1 MPELPEVETICL
13 QLKKN
18 IKEKKIIKV
27 EILFSKILK
36 NISSLEFKNQLSN
49 VVIKDVKRRAKII
62 IIELNNDKSLLIH
75 LKLTGRLLYLPQEQ
89 NIEKHTHIIFFL
101 NNNYSLRF
109 WDLRQFGYIKLIPT
123 CEIPFLTEIKTLG
136 PEPLEESF
144 TLEKFKELFK
154 KKKSGKIKSILMDQK
169 FIAGIGN
176 AYADEI
182 CFYSA
187 LHPEKNILTLKEKDF
202 NNLYFN
208 IKKVFLQAIKDKGSS
223 IDTYRDIFGEQ
234 GKYHFKFQVYGRKG
248 FFCFKCNTKIEQIKL
263 NNRSAYFCSNCQKR

>member
-27 EILFSKILK
+27 EVFLSKILK
-36 NISSLEFKNQLSN
+36 NITSLEFKNQLTN
-49 VVIKDVKRRAKII
+49 VLIKDVKRRAKII
-62 IIELNNDKSLLIH
+62 IIELSNNKSLLIH

-89 NIEKHTHIIFFL
+89 NQEKHTHIIFFL
-101 NNNYSLRF
+101 DNNYSLRF
-109 WDLRQFGYIKLIPT
+109 WDLRQFGYIKIISTDELY
-123 CEIPFLTEIKTLG
+123 FLPEIKSLG

-182 CFYSA
+182 CFYSKI
-187 LHPEKNILTLKEKDF
+187 HPEKNILTLKEKDF
-202 NNLYFN
+202 SNLHDN
-208 IKKVFLQAIKDKGSS
+208 IKNIFLQAIENKGSS
-223 IDTYRDIFGEQ
+223 IDTYRDIFGEE

-248 FFCFKCNTKIEQIKL
+248 KLCFKCNAKIEQIKIK
-263 NNRSAYFCSNCQKR
+263 NRSAYFCPNCQK